1 MHSTGPRA
9 ARHEAH
15 KNDLKKR
22 TSSPTSNKLNDH
34 APRELNTNAA
44 RRHTTS
50 ALLSATPNNLGTN
63 NSNNKS
69 YNIILHKFYDKF
81 HHKFTPKNDKL
92 KRSHDVQAN
101 ADAGESSR
109 GPSSRPHPST
119 ATRRPGSVLPQHA
132 DAPTTT
138 ISTRTTSSMRRRT
151 SRTYH
156 IAFYMHSPLGA
167 YTTYNPMQ
175 RRSHPRLGPTSRPQH
190 RRHLDHPS
198 VHALASRSSRT
209 SRRQPD
215 HPSVHALNLRVHSAL
230 PRVNHAPLDD
240 HILVTAPR
248 HGPNTDGT

>member
-1 MHSTGPRA
+1 VNH
-9 ARHEAH
+9 
-15 KNDLKKR
+15 
-22 TSSPTSNKLNDH
+22 
-34 APRELNTNAA
+34 
-44 RRHTTS
+44 
-50 ALLSATPNNLGTN
+50 
-63 NSNNKS
+63 
-69 YNIILHKFYDKF
+69 
-81 HHKFTPKNDKL
+81 
-92 KRSHDVQAN
+92 
-101 ADAGESSR
+101 R

-138 ISTRTTSSMRRRT
+138 ISTRTTSSTRRRT

-190 RRHLDHPS
+190 RRHLGHLS

-209 SRRQPD
+209 PRRQPD

-240 HILVTAPR
+240 NMPVHWPLGIYNH
-248 HGPNTDGT
+248 HGPHSSSTFAPIAHYLKSRGPRQGPTTDGT

>member
-1 MHSTGPRA
+1 
-9 ARHEAH
+9 
-15 KNDLKKR
+15 
-22 TSSPTSNKLNDH
+22 LNDH

-63 NSNNKS
+63 NTNNKS

-132 DAPTTT
+132 DAPTTAT
-138 ISTRTTSSMRRRT
+138 STRTTPSTRRRT
-151 SRTYH
+151 SHTYH
-156 IAFYMHSPLGA
+156 IAFYMHSPRPRTRRVHYVQPHA
-167 YTTYNPMQ
+167 TTIT
-175 RRSHPRLGPTSRPQH
+175 SSSRPH
-190 RRHLDHPS
+190 
-198 VHALASRSSRT
+198 
-209 SRRQPD
+209 
-215 HPSVHALNLRVHSAL
+215 
-230 PRVNHAPLDD
+230 
-240 HILVTAPR
+240 VTAPTQTAPR
-248 HGPNTDGT
+248 PPFGPRSRIAFLTHFSTATRPPLGPRPQLARTQRTTSR